1 MSSTILILLVTALF
15 VLVLVLCFLAFGKLH
30 GRGVPRSEF
39 DRLQQDLALERQ
51 GKATLESELEEVKGE
66 NARLEGELAT
76 QKALRESE
84 SKAAEERQRQSD
96 EHYRQLLAQTKEGG
110 EKALEQAKKNYEDSL
125 SQAQKNY
132 NDSLFQAQKNYNDS
146 LSESRKNYDKTV
158 SDLKEAQKE
167 AIDAAKNSL
176 SLENEKQLKQRE
188 ESLKGEAAQTMKT
201 ITESLE
207 KSVKEMKD
215 SFEAQKK
222 ASSEGATSI
231 KTKFDETVE
240 GLRRQTEAI
249 GHQAGDLA
257 RAFRGQNKMQG
268 VFGETILEN
277 LLRAEGLQKGRDYDA
292 EEYLRNEKGEII
304 QNEESGHKMRP
315 DFVLHFPDGSDV
327 LIDSKVSLTALSDYF
342 AATDEP
348 ARKSAAKRN
357 LESVQKHIDELAGKE
372 YQKYSIRGK
381 TMDYVIMFI
390 PNYGAYQLAKQENP
404 DIFSEAF
411 RKNVLITTEETLIP
425 FVRLIRTAWVQKIQV
440 DNVQKIIEAA
450 NKMVDRVAIFAEAN
464 EKVKTSLHKSVELF
478 DKNSERLS
486 DSKQS
491 IVKAA
496 RDAIAAG
503 ATLTGGK
510 TLPELTYTLPMH
522 ESVDPAEGAGD
533 DGVPES
539 GDL

>member
-51 GKATLESELEEVKGE
+51 SKSTLESELKEEKGE

-125 SQAQKNY
+125 S
-132 NDSLFQAQKNYNDS
+132 
-146 LSESRKNYDKTV
+146 ESRKNYDKTI

-249 GHQAGDLA
+249 GYQAGDLA

-522 ESVDPAEGAGD
+522 ESGDSAGGAGG
-533 DGVPES
+533 DGTPES

>member
-15 VLVLVLCFLAFGKLH
+15 VLVLVLCFLAFGKSR

-51 GKATLESELEEVKGE
+51 GKATIESELEEVKRE
-66 NARLEGELAT
+66 NARLDGELAT

-84 SKAAEERQRQSD
+84 SKAAQERQRQSD

-110 EKALEQAKKNYEDSL
+110 EKALEQA
-125 SQAQKNY
+125 QKNY
-132 NDSLFQAQKNYNDS
+132 NDSLSQAQKNYNDS

-158 SDLKEAQKE
+158 SDLKEAQKT
-167 AIDAAKNSL
+167 ALDAAKNSL

-188 ESLKGEAAQTMKT
+188 ESLKSEAAQTMKT

-348 ARKSAAKRN
+348 ARKAAAKRN

-496 RDAIAAG
+496 REAIAAG

-510 TLPELTYTLPMH
+510 TLPELTHTLPMH
-522 ESVDPAEGAGD
+522 ESGDSAGGAGD
-533 DGVPES
+533 DVVSES